1 MQIERGVLKNAI
13 LERFVYDATADQIE
27 AIDQLDAFI
36 SYTAEKTAFLLKGFA
51 GTGKTSLIGAL
62 VKTLPSLPLQT
73 VLLAPTGRAA
83 KVLSNYSGKPAF
95 TIHKQIYRLQSSA
108 DGFMMFLLQQNKYTD
123 TLFIVDEASMISNSQ
138 GLENMNWGKEQN
150 LLDDLISY
158 VYSGKNCKL
167 VLIGDTAQLPPV
179 GAAYSPALD
188 ADLLRS
194 SYYFTLFTTEMKEV
208 VRQPDASDIL
218 LNATAIRES
227 LLSEKKQAFR
237 FKQTKKNEVVRVEGH
252 ELEELLNDAYQKY
265 GAEEVMVV
273 CRSNQRANLFNAQ
286 IRVRIKWLDEEI
298 AAGDYIMVVK
308 NNYFWL
314 ADDSKA
320 GFIANGDILEILKV
334 KRIEEQYHFRF
345 ADCTVRLIDYPNE
358 PDLEVKIL
366 LNTIMNKT
374 PALSK
379 EQSGALYSVILE
391 DYADIPEKKK
401 KRGEIRKNPYY
412 NALQVKFA
420 YAITCHK
427 SQGGQWKVVFVDQG
441 YLAEDRV
448 DKEYYRW
455 LYTALT
461 RASEKVYLVGFNDS
475 FF

>member
-1 MQIERGVLKNAI
+1 M
-13 LERFVYDATADQIE
+13 
-27 AIDQLDAFI
+27 
-36 SYTAEKTAFLLKGFA
+36 
-51 GTGKTSLIGAL
+51 
-62 VKTLPSLPLQT
+62 
-73 VLLAPTGRAA
+73 
-83 KVLSNYSGKPAF
+83 
-95 TIHKQIYRLQSSA
+95 
-108 DGFMMFLLQQNKYTD
+108 
-123 TLFIVDEASMISNSQ
+123 
-138 GLENMNWGKEQN
+138 
-150 LLDDLISY
+150 
-158 VYSGKNCKL
+158 
-167 VLIGDTAQLPPV
+167 
-179 GAAYSPALD
+179 
-188 ADLLRS
+188 
-194 SYYFTLFTTEMKEV
+194 
-208 VRQPDASDIL
+208 
-218 LNATAIRES
+218 
-227 LLSEKKQAFR
+227 
-237 FKQTKKNEVVRVEGH
+237 RVEGH